1 MICTENAK
9 IVLEN
14 GILCDGVI
22 SVENDR
28 IAAVGK
34 RSDISILE
42 GTRFVD
48 AEGIYIA
55 PGFANI
61 HNHSANGCL

>member
-34 RSDISILE
+34 TKR
-42 GTRFVD
+42 
-48 AEGIYIA
+48 Y
-55 PGFANI
+55 
-61 HNHSANGCL
+61 